1 MSHQGGQQAGHQSA
15 TPNFTNMSNT
25 GSYTT
30 PDKINAPTF
39 TNPPFKGLGGTTAP
53 VPSDGLIQRGY
64 MRLLT
69 EVFEY
74 GTNGTPIGDVGG
86 ALSHDLG
93 TKLDFQFN
101 PSELTRSVAARTDTQ
116 LWINQSPSQLLQ
128 PGIGDMSF
136 SWQMLF
142 NRETE
147 VQKGDVAGRL
157 KKDWEF
163 ETVGSRLDAFS
174 KENAA
179 SADEAAEE
187 LGVLADIAILDRI
200 TGQSISAE
208 AIQYAQDRYNRLVAS
223 GAITEEDK
231 VDIDTDSIV
240 AMAESKG
247 VSLKEANVQ
256 NSAFLVPN
264 PIRVVFSENFMV
276 DGYVNSVTVSFK
288 KFSTQ
293 MVPTVALVDV
303 SMHAI
308 YQGFSRYTSTFTTI
322 LELSK
327 FEDNPDTVLVDPDLN
342 SELGVM
348 QEKGKVVSV
357 LGAIDHSPI
366 KDHPLVG
373 WAWPGIRVPGDPETK
388 LENHKNASSEEGG
401 YNCDLQS
408 AQPFKIHNG
417 ISFGVASRLSGYGA
431 GAGLGGDLL
440 DRYQN
445 GNLVVSQLSAEVS
458 LGLRVHARLRPIQQV
473 GGITPKA
480 MLDALIAEGD
490 TPEDGFKDHE
500 DSAVFFGK
508 WSAAQRKALLAVGD
522 GMDGARLPSYYTPE
536 SHSATRGRRDFD
548 EFDGQTVSTRS
559 FPITCTPNGFIPPH
573 TYGDLLGMHTVDYPK
588 GEVFIEGTGK
598 RADDVWIWLN
608 WRTAYDD
615 DVKWSEDKTLYYIG
629 KGFYDGT
636 DDDSAFPNTL
646 TIPHDTTTANDLVFE
661 VDYQMNLLFRTKLKY
676 DDGTGSKTISDTGW
690 LRNHPRTINTALLG
704 SGGVETNSMRLL
716 GSMVGN
722 KAVGLGLDSKFPW
735 QYDQRGANLHL
746 DGHIGDSNG
755 CIPWSHQETNE
766 MVLDEEYE
774 TKDISV
780 YISSRPDGIN
790 NTRGYI

>member
-1 MSHQGGQQAGHQSA
+1 MSHQGGQQAGHQSP

-308 YQGFSRYTSTFTTI
+308 YQGFSRYNSTFTTI
-322 LELSK
+322 LDLSQ
-327 FEDNPDTVLVDPDLN
+327 D
-342 SELGVM
+342 
-348 QEKGKVVSV
+348 EKEPKEGPPPAGTLLASSYDAAQTSAV
-357 LGAIDHSPI
+357 LGGFDHSPPL
-366 KDHPLVG
+366 DRSWWEGADNVPLVSY
-373 WAWPGIRVPGDPETK
+373 TK
-388 LENHKNASSEEGG
+388 LNKHKYAKDVGSKTVDGTTA
-401 YNCDLQS
+401 L
-408 AQPFKIHNG
+408 PFQIENG
-417 ISFGVASRLSGYGA
+417 IAFGIISSLKDGT
-431 GAGLGGDLL
+431 DLATEL
-440 DRYQN
+440 RKQYKGQN
-445 GNLVVSQLSAEVS
+445 LPVSELNAVVST
-458 LGLRVHARLRPIQQV
+458 GLRIHARLRPNPS
-473 GGITPKA
+473 GGAGALTSPQMLKA
-480 MLDALIAEGD
+480 LTEDANAAD
-490 TPEDGFKDHE
+490 NGFADHVT
-500 DSAVFFGK
+500 DSVFFGA
-508 WSAAQRKALLAVGD
+508 WPLAQRRMLLGSGD
-522 GMDGARLPSYYTPE
+522 GMDSPPVPQSRSNYDLYLAQE
-536 SHSATRGRRDFD
+536 N
-548 EFDGQTVSTRS
+548 STRS
-559 FPITCTPNGFIPPH
+559 FPITVTNHHGD
-573 TYGDLLGMHTVDYPK
+573 TYGDLLDMFSVEYHE
-588 GEVFIEGTGK
+588 GEVLVS
-598 RADDVWIWLN
+598 DDWIWLE
-608 WRTAYDD
+608 WRDRD
-615 DVKWSEDKTLYYIG
+615 QERKWKEEDTLYFVG
-629 KGFYDGT
+629 KGFYNSG
-636 DDDSAFPNTL
+636 SVGSESFPSDL
-646 TIPHDTTTANDLVFE
+646 TIPHNTNSAKNLLFE
-661 VDYQMNLLFRTKLKY
+661 VDYQMHVLFRVKLKQ
-676 DDGTGSKTISDTGW
+676 GPALISDTGW
-690 LRNHPRTINTALLG
+690 RRVHPRSTNTVMLPE
-704 SGGVETNSMRLL
+704 GGVSSWMNHKTMNLKGNLEGNITATNLL
-716 GSMVGN
+716 DN
-722 KAVGLGLDSKFPW
+722 RFPW
-735 QYDQRGANLHL
+735 MHDQRGTELHF
-746 DGHIGDSNG
+746 DGHIGASNG
-755 CIPWSHQETNE
+755 CAPWSHQNTSKMVTNSDTR
-766 MVLDEEYE
+766 LN
-774 TKDISV
+774 TIGV
-780 YISSRPDGIN
+780 YISSKASK
-790 NTRGYI
+790 TQGYA

>member
-1 MSHQGGQQAGHQSA
+1 MSHQGGQQAGHQSP

-308 YQGFSRYTSTFTTI
+308 YQGFSRYKSTFTTI

-327 FEDNPDTVLVDPDLN
+327 FEDNEEKVKVDPDSSTEV
-342 SELGVM
+342 SEL
-348 QEKGKVVSV
+348 QEKAQIVPV
-357 LGAIDHSPI
+357 LGAFDHTPTKEGPWYAGGTKI
-366 KDHPLVG
+366 PD
-373 WAWPGIRVPGDPETK
+373 WARTR
-388 LENHKNASSEEGG
+388 LSHHENAFSDEGS
-401 YNCDLQS
+401 YSCDDQI
-408 AQPFKIHNG
+408 AQPFKIKDG
-417 ISFGVASRLSGYGA
+417 ISFGILSKLSGNGA
-431 GAGLGGDLL
+431 EFGVGGTIQTM
-440 DRYQN
+440 RAAKS
-445 GNLVVSQLSAEVS
+445 LVTSELSADVS
-458 LGLRVHARLRPIQQV
+458 LGLRVHARLRPNPTWNGTTGTGLTSRQ
-473 GGITPKA
+473 
-480 MLDALIAEGD
+480 MLDALIAEDGS
-490 TPEDGFKDHE
+490 EEGLDGFVK
-500 DSAVFFGK
+500 STVFFAQWPK
-508 WSAAQRKALLAVGD
+508 AQRERLLAVGPT
-522 GMDGARLPSYYTPE
+522 GLGLTPA
-536 SHSATRGRRDFD
+536 SRKFALFD
-548 EFDGQTVSTRS
+548 EFLNQETGSETGSTRS
-559 FPITCTPNGFIPPH
+559 FPITCTPRVGVLPRD
-573 TYGDLLGMHTVDYPK
+573 TYGDLLEMHTVNYPK
-588 GEVFIEGTGK
+588 GEVFV
-598 RADDVWIWLN
+598 DDDWIWLN

-615 DVKWSEDKTLYYIG
+615 DVKWTEDDTLYYIG
-629 KGFYDGT
+629 RGFYDGG
-636 DDDSAFPNTL
+636 DENSAFPSEL
-646 TIPHDTTTANDLVFE
+646 TIAASPASTVDDLVFE
-661 VDYQMNLLFRTKLKY
+661 VDYQLNLLFRTRLYY
-676 DDGTGSKTISDTGW
+676 DEGTGPKTVSDTGW
-690 LRNHPRTINTALLG
+690 LRIHPRTANTALFDAGGDGPNRINLKG
-704 SGGVETNSMRLL
+704 SLA
-716 GSMVGN
+716 GN
-722 KAVGLGLDSKFPW
+722 KASGLFLDSLFPW
-735 QYDQRGANLHL
+735 QYDDKDTQISL
-746 DGHIGDSNG
+746 DGHMYAEGG
-755 CIPWSHQETNE
+755 CTTWTHKETSE
-766 MVLDEEYE
+766 IALDEEYDI
-774 TKDISV
+774 KDINV
-780 YISSRPDGIN
+780 YISSRPEGVN
-790 NTRGYI
+790 NTKGYG